1 MAGGFNQTCVV
12 NVIPDLCIVP
22 IILCITRLLRM
33 LFFNNCKKVWSQV
46 GPGDASCSPLIVS
59 DVPGAGRGLTAARA
73 VERGELI
80 LSVSPLATG
89 GSYHTASAGICIIL
103 NSLCR
108 TSLQSSFQEI
118 SLSSMCSVLQTS
130 SEASSLSKMSSSSV

>member
-1 MAGGFNQTCVV
+1 MEEDCLICGRRFQS
-12 NVIPDLCIVP
+12 DLCSK
-22 IILCITRLLRM
+22 CDSRLVYCPDHSLYHKVTRM

-46 GPGDASCSPLIVS
+46 GPGDVSCSPLIVS

-89 GSYHTASAGICIIL
+89 GSYNT
-103 NSLCR
+103 
-108 TSLQSSFQEI
+108 
-118 SLSSMCSVLQTS
+118 LQTF
-130 SEASSLSKMSSSSV
+130 A